1 MRSSTTERRN
11 QPAKKPERLRA
22 QPPRDVGVALFTS
35 HQYARLLENGKRS
48 AARQATGRKKIDYHP
63 VVKLIDPISNA
74 VWLVTE
80 IEPIRRT
87 KAVGLIDLGAGTP
100 TVGEIDLRDLATRH
114 QGSELAVRPDPAFKS
129 AGRLS
134 SYAQTAQAIGRV
146 IA

>member
-1 MRSSTTERRN
+1 M
-11 QPAKKPERLRA
+11 A
-22 QPPRDVGVALFTS
+22 QIARDIGLALVTP

-48 AARQATGRKKIDYHP
+48 AERRTAGRKKIDYHP
-63 VVKLIDPISNA
+63 VVKLVDPISNA

-80 IEPIRRT
+80 IDPIVRH
-87 KAVGLIDLGAGTP
+87 KAMGLIDLGSGIP
-100 TVGEIDLRDLATRH
+100 EVGEIDLRDLVPQR
-114 QGSELAVRPDPAFKS
+114 QGSELAVRADPAFKS